1 MILIHFMAI
10 LGYCWHPNLH
20 KTKEKFTNLSEAE
33 RKKLL
38 SKARQ
43 EFSVCDKT
51 ILSRETKTHWIMQGH
66 YILQYVLPINIMI
79 KDMSD
84 IYSTE

>member
-33 RKKLL
+33 RKNFFQKHVRNL
-38 SKARQ
+38 
-43 EFSVCDKT
+43 VCDKT

>member
-1 MILIHFMAI
+1 MILIRSMVI

-20 KTKEKFTNLSEAE
+20 KTKEKFINLSEAE
-33 RKKLL
+33 RKNFFQKQVRNL
-38 SKARQ
+38 
-43 EFSVCDKT
+43 VCDKT